1 MYFTQNAYHWP
12 RSLIGDDRMADLSF
26 ANDAGIQEGT
36 GDAFYPDFVHKYM
49 SVVAVSIFKPKTLLN
64 RSKTDSET
72 KLRSS
77 APSVTFASF

>member
-1 MYFTQNAYHWP
+1 
-12 RSLIGDDRMADLSF
+12 MADLSF
-26 ANDAGIQEGT
+26 ANDAGIQDGT

-49 SVVAVSIFKPKTLLN
+49 SVVAVSTFKPKPLLN